1 MYLKKG
7 RRVKKRR
14 GCPGLKI
21 EKITPILFLFLLAHS
36 VAPIFVFAA
45 EIEKSFSAANLSL
58 PAETEAQPFR
68 AESFTSVAQ
77 SQSLLKIPVY
87 VRNKEIWV
95 EVAKTP
101 EERAHGL
108 MGRKHL
114 GKDDGML
121 FVFEK
126 EDYHGFWMKDTQIPL
141 SIAFIDKKGRIVEI
155 TEMKP
160 MTFESHDPP
169 QPILYA
175 LEMKKGWFSANGI
188 KVGDVIRFSK

>member
-1 MYLKKG
+1 ME
-7 RRVKKRR
+7 KKR
-14 GCPGLKI
+14 GSPILKI
-21 EKITPILFLFLLAHS
+21 ENIILVVFLFLLTRSA
-36 VAPIFVFAA
+36 APGFVFGAK
-45 EIEKSFSAANLSL
+45 IEKSFSVGTLSL
-58 PAETEAQPFR
+58 RSETEAPPFR

-77 SQSLLKIPVY
+77 SQSLFKIPVY
-87 VRNKEIWV
+87 VLNKEIWV

-126 EDYHGFWMKDTQIPL
+126 EDYHGFWMKDTQVPL

-155 TEMKP
+155 TDMKP
-160 MTFESHDPP
+160 MTLEGHDPP
-169 QPILYA
+169 EPILYA

-188 KVGDVIRFSK
+188 KAGDILRFSR